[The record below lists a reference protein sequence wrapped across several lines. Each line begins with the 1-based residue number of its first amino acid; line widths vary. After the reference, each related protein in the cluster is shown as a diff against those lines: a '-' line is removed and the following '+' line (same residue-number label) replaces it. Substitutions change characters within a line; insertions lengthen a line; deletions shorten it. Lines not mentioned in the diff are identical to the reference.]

1 MRIQPGQSFGS
12 YKVEAPIGSGGQA
25 EVWLVRHV
33 QLGSLAALK
42 VLRMPSAAMERRL
55 VQEGRVQAS
64 LRHPNIVTVM
74 DIVAVDDACGLVL
87 EYVDGPSLDRWLE
100 TNRPEL
106 PVALALF
113 ADIVRAVEQAHDH
126 GIVHRDLK
134 PANVLLATLSGELVA
149 KVADFGLARVFNE
162 GSGTRTGATMGTLR
176 YMAPEQV
183 RDASTVDERADIF
196 SLGCL
201 LYEIVCGVPPFQ
213 SSDLVA
219 YHQDIER
226 GSWDPPSRRVPG
238 LPARVDDA
246 VAACLAF
253 HREARVPNT
262 RALMTILDGVPRP
275 SPSHVFAPAPVGAT
289 ISPSLI
295 DGPDAVPRVVSSP
308 FRGEV
313 PGRAEGG
320 LPAGQV
326 PPTPPPT
333 TPPATSPPATTP
345 PATAPPV
352 RSRRPAILATIGLG
366 VIGAAGTA
374 SWWSRPPDDSPGTD
388 VSELAVPDLTG
399 DATALWTAMIEAY
412 RSGDEQG
419 MTSLSEQLVRAAPD
433 SADAWLRRAW
443 LLSTLS
449 VTLGERNPPAQ
460 REAVVKAEEGRATLS
475 PRDQLLLDIVK
486 AGVDQAPT
494 DQKIRIADVA
504 IARFPDDAEFHYLR
518 FLASPEEGTGFEHAR
533 AALRLDPAFAW
544 AAMEFADAVSADR
557 TEQDAVLSQCLL
569 HHPRSP
575 ACHRVRQIW
584 AAYHRD
590 CGAVRADVDAWLAG
604 SPQEPRALR
613 GRAQALLQAGAPVA
627 AVRETLGLAR
637 SFGGKETED
646 EDRALLAIWE
656 GDFVTAGSLARA
668 RLDALTGELRL
679 TPHLDAAFEL
689 AEVLAETGDVAGAGD
704 VATDALQRRAA
715 WVAEPFLVFPGMDR
729 EMALYAAQRDAGQ
742 IDDDALAAA
751 RSEWVAARRAES
763 GTRNP
768 REIWLGAWEA
778 TVRSESDAKAAIA
791 ALPEHGLTVDYLQV
805 PDLDP
810 RSQRW
815 KGSISR
821 LAGSPEGAM
830 PVLDNAA
837 GACWVLFAPAAVVQ
851 AHLERGL
858 AQEALGH
865 KDAACVDYA
874 WVIDRWGGA
883 KPRSITAEAAREGQA
898 RLGCGV

>member
-1 MRIQPGQSFGS
+1 
-12 YKVEAPIGSGGQA
+12 
-25 EVWLVRHV
+25 
-33 QLGSLAALK
+33 
-42 VLRMPSAAMERRL
+42 MPSAAMERRL

-106 PVALALF
+106 PLALALF

-134 PANVLLATLSGELVA
+134 PANVLLATLSGQLVA

-162 GSGTRTGATMGTLR
+162 GAGTRTGATMGTLR

-226 GSWDPPSRRVPG
+226 GSWEPPSRRVPG
-238 LPARVDDA
+238 LPSRVDDA

-295 DGPDAVPRVVSSP
+295 DGPEAGP
-308 FRGEV
+308 F
-313 PGRAEGG
+313 
-320 LPAGQV
+320 PAARQT
-326 PPTPPPT
+326 PATPPGT
-333 TPPATSPPATTP
+333 TPPATSPPA
-345 PATAPPV
+345 ATAPPV
-352 RSRRPAILATIGLG
+352 RSRRPAVLATIGLG

-374 SWWSRPPDDSPGTD
+374 SWWSRPADDSPGTD
-388 VSELAVPDLTG
+388 VSELGVPELPG
-399 DATALWTAMIEAY
+399 DAAGLWTAMIEAY

-486 AGVDQAPT
+486 AGVDQAST
-494 DQKIRIADVA
+494 DEKIRIADAA

-518 FLASPEEGTGFEHAR
+518 FLASPRDGSGFEHAR
-533 AALRLDPAFAW
+533 EALRLDPAFAW

-557 TEQDAVLSQCLL
+557 TEQDAVLTQCLL

-604 SPQEPRALR
+604 SPEEPRALR

-627 AVRETLGLAR
+627 AVGETLRLAR

-646 EDRALLAIWE
+646 EDRALLAIWD

-668 RLDALTGELRL
+668 RIDALTGELRL

-689 AEVLAETGDVAGAGD
+689 AEVLTETGDMAGAGA

-715 WVAEPFLVFPGMDR
+715 WVPEPFLVYPGMDR

-778 TVRSESDAKAAIA
+778 TVRSEADARAAIA

-821 LAGSPEGAM
+821 LAGSPEGAL

-858 AQEALGH
+858 AQEAIGQ

-883 KPRSITAEAAREGQA
+883 KPRSVTADAARAGVA
-898 RLGCGV
+898 RLGCGQ

>member
-1 MRIQPGQSFGS
+1 MRIQPGQLFGS

-106 PVALALF
+106 TVALALF

-134 PANVLLATLSGELVA
+134 PANVLLATLSGQLVA

-226 GSWDPPSRRVPG
+226 GSWEPPSRRVPG
-238 LPARVDDA
+238 LPSRVDDA

-295 DGPDAVPRVVSSP
+295 DGPEAGP
-308 FRGEV
+308 F
-313 PGRAEGG
+313 PAARAT
-320 LPAGQV
+320 PAS
-326 PPTPPPT
+326 PTPAHAGPAPSGPAPT
-333 TPPATSPPATTP
+333 AAAPTAEAPTAGGP

-352 RSRRPAILATIGLG
+352 RSRRPAVLATIGLG

-374 SWWSRPPDDSPGTD
+374 SWWSRPADDSPGTD
-388 VSELAVPDLTG
+388 VSELAVPELPG
-399 DATALWTAMIEAY
+399 DAEGLWTAMIEAY

-460 REAVVKAEEGRATLS
+460 REAVVKAEEGRATLA

-494 DQKIRIADVA
+494 DQKIRIADAA

-518 FLASPEEGTGFEHAR
+518 FLASPRDGSGFEHAR
-533 AALRLDPAFAW
+533 EALRLDPAFAW

-557 TEQDAVLSQCLL
+557 TEQNAVLTQCLL

-627 AVRETLGLAR
+627 AVEETLRLAR
-637 SFGGKETED
+637 SFGGKETEE
-646 EDRALLAIWE
+646 EDRALLAIWD

-668 RLDALTGELRL
+668 RVDGLTGELRL

-689 AEVLAETGDVAGAGD
+689 AEVLTETGDVAGAGA

-715 WVAEPFLVFPGMDR
+715 WVPEPFLVYPGMDR

-791 ALPEHGLTVDYLQV
+791 ALLEHGLTVDYLQV

-821 LAGSPEGAM
+821 LAGSPESAM

-858 AQEALGH
+858 AQEALGR

-874 WVIDRWGGA
+874 WVIDRWGTA
-883 KPRSITAEAAREGQA
+883 KPRSVTADAARAGVA
-898 RLGCGV
+898 RLGCGE